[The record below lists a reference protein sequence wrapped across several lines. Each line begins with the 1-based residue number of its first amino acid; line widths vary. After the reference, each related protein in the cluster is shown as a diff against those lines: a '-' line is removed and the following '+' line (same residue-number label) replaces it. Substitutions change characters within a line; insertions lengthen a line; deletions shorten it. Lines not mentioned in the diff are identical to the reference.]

1 MMKSCLSANVII
13 VSLGIYSNK
22 NSDFLGI
29 GQAKSE
35 IVAPFSV
42 TARAC
47 ALRSFRIFG
56 GPRTFFP
63 AAGCRGASAA
73 GMAGVREREYSETQ
87 RKPIR
92 NSLFLHFG
100 LTRSKEL
107 ITFAFRV
114 TAKPAGSR
122 QVAGPSQTANLTY
135 DMQSFTPEVQK
146 RFKYWQMRT
155 LIATMIGYALFY
167 FVRKNFSLAMPG
179 LEADLG
185 ISKTSLGIFLTLNG
199 LVYGLS
205 RFVNGILADR
215 LNARF
220 FMATGLALCALANFA
235 FGFGVDVSEWIT
247 GESSGSQFNNT
258 LILFMGVMWVV
269 NGMLQGTGFP
279 PCARLLT
286 HWIPPK
292 ELATKMSVWNT
303 SHSIGAGLVVIL
315 CGYIMSH
322 MGTGD
327 AHVGA
332 WRWCFWIPA
341 GISFAGAIGLF
352 ISLRDTPTSVGLP
365 ELPGTESKK
374 SGDAPSAA
382 DKAFLRRKV
391 FGNPLIW
398 ILAFANFFVYIVR
411 FSVLDWGPTLL
422 SQSKGVSM
430 SHAGWLV
437 AMFEIAGIV
446 GMLVAGWAT
455 DKFLG
460 GRAHRTCVFCMAG
473 AALFIFLFWQLP
485 VGAPLWLTFLFLM
498 MAGFCIYGPQAL
510 IGIAAAQ
517 QATKKAAATANGFT
531 GLFGYASTIVS
542 GAGLGYLAQHYG
554 WNHAY
559 IAMIAMALVG
569 MAVFLLMWG
578 AGRDGYETDAE

>member
-1 MMKSCLSANVII
+1 MIFSESVKRNPKLLLLSLLLRAHVRF
-13 VSLGIYSNK
+13 VRSGYSA
-22 NSDFLGI
+22 G
-29 GQAKSE
+29 
-35 IVAPFSV
+35 
-42 TARAC
+42 RA
-47 ALRSFRIFG
+47 LFFRG
-56 GPRTFFP
+56 GLS
-63 AAGCRGASAA
+63 GGASAA

-92 NSLFLHFG
+92 DSLFLHFG

-446 GMLVAGWAT
+446 GA
-455 DKFLG
+455 G
-460 GRAHRTCVFCMAG
+460 GRLGDRQVPQRTRAPHLRLLHGGCGAVHLPLLAAARRRAAVADVPLPDDGRFLHLRAAGAHRHRRRAAGYQEGGRHGQRLHRPVRLRLDDRVGCRTGLSG
-473 AALFIFLFWQLP
+473 AALRLEPRLHRHDRHGTRRHGGLP
-485 VGAPLWLTFLFLM
+485 ADVGRRTRR
-498 MAGFCIYGPQAL
+498 
-510 IGIAAAQ
+510 
-517 QATKKAAATANGFT
+517 
-531 GLFGYASTIVS
+531 V
-542 GAGLGYLAQHYG
+542 
-554 WNHAY
+554 
-559 IAMIAMALVG
+559 
-569 MAVFLLMWG
+569 
-578 AGRDGYETDAE
+578 RDGRRITSSVCDGRFLVSA

>member
-1 MMKSCLSANVII
+1 M
-13 VSLGIYSNK
+13 
-22 NSDFLGI
+22 
-29 GQAKSE
+29 
-35 IVAPFSV
+35 
-42 TARAC
+42 TA
-47 ALRSFRIFG
+47 
-56 GPRTFFP
+56 
-63 AAGCRGASAA
+63 
-73 GMAGVREREYSETQ
+73 E
-87 RKPIR
+87 
-92 NSLFLHFG
+92 
-100 LTRSKEL
+100 
-107 ITFAFRV
+107 
-114 TAKPAGSR
+114 
-122 QVAGPSQTANLTY
+122 QT
-135 DMQSFTPEVQK
+135 K
-146 RFKYWQMRT
+146 RFKYWQWRT
-155 LIATMIGYALFY
+155 IIGTMIGYAIFY
-167 FVRKNFSLAMPG
+167 FVRKNFSFAIPG
-179 LEADLG
+179 LAAEYG
-185 ISKTSLGIFLTLNG
+185 ITNTSFG
-199 LVYGLS
+199 LIMTVVGLIYGLS
-205 RFVNGILADR
+205 RFMNGLIADR
-215 LNARF
+215 MNGRWHMSL
-220 FMATGLALCALANFA
+220 GLLLCVLTSFA
-235 FGFGVDVSEWIT
+235 FGFSPRILGIEVGVAPHSLVVLFGVLLVANNIFQ
-247 GESSGSQFNNT
+247 GS
-258 LILFMGVMWVV
+258 
-269 NGMLQGTGFP
+269 GFP

-286 HWIPPK
+286 HWIPPT

>member
-1 MMKSCLSANVII
+1 
-13 VSLGIYSNK
+13 
-22 NSDFLGI
+22 
-29 GQAKSE
+29 
-35 IVAPFSV
+35 
-42 TARAC
+42 
-47 ALRSFRIFG
+47 
-56 GPRTFFP
+56 
-63 AAGCRGASAA
+63 
-73 GMAGVREREYSETQ
+73 
-87 RKPIR
+87 
-92 NSLFLHFG
+92 
-100 LTRSKEL
+100 
-107 ITFAFRV
+107 
-114 TAKPAGSR
+114 
-122 QVAGPSQTANLTY
+122 
-135 DMQSFTPEVQK
+135 MQSFTPEVQK

-554 WNHAY
+554 WNWAY
-559 IAMIAMALVG
+559 VGIIGVAVVG
-569 MAVFLLMWG
+569 MLVFLLMWG
-578 AGRDGYETDAE
+578 ARADGYDAEPERN

>member
-1 MMKSCLSANVII
+1 MIFSESVKRNPKLLLLSLLLRAHVRF
-13 VSLGIYSNK
+13 VRSGYSV
-22 NSDFLGI
+22 GC
-29 GQAKSE
+29 
-35 IVAPFSV
+35 APFFPR
-42 TARAC
+42 RAV
-47 ALRSFRIFG
+47 G
-56 GPRTFFP
+56 
-63 AAGCRGASAA
+63 GASAA

-92 NSLFLHFG
+92 DSLFLHFG

-473 AALFIFLFWQLP
+473 AALFIFLFWELP
-485 VGAPLWLTFLFLM
+485 LGSPIWLNFLLLCC
-498 MAGFCIYGPQAL
+498 AGFCIYGPQAL
-510 IGIAAAQ
+510 IGIAAAN
-517 QATKKAAATANGFT
+517 QATKNFAATASGFT
-531 GLFGYASTIVS
+531 GLFGYASTVVS
-542 GAGLGYLAQHYG
+542 GAGLGYVAEHYG
-554 WNHAY
+554 WDWAY
-559 IAMIAMALVG
+559 ITMITMALIG
-569 MAVFLLMWG
+569 MFIFSLMWR
-578 AGRDGYETDAE
+578 AKMDGYDRLNAQ

>member
-1 MMKSCLSANVII
+1 MIFSESVKRNPKLLLLSLLLRAHVRF
-13 VSLGIYSNK
+13 VRSGYSV
-22 NSDFLGI
+22 GC
-29 GQAKSE
+29 
-35 IVAPFSV
+35 APFFPR
-42 TARAC
+42 RAV
-47 ALRSFRIFG
+47 G
-56 GPRTFFP
+56 
-63 AAGCRGASAA
+63 GASAA

-92 NSLFLHFG
+92 DSLFLHFG